1 MTQRPPDRTG
11 NGADEAT
18 PVDANEATTAEVSVE
33 ATTTATE
40 VTAYEVIVESA
51 ATATE
56 AEDATT
62 ADIPLDRGQGAE
74 VVRDQEQAT
83 GPVRNRERSEAG
95 STALREL
102 LERTRAQRL
111 AELQSTGAPKPRG
124 PKAGKPRTDTTL
136 GASQRVAQRVARR
149 TVGRLVTGT
158 SVNTQPVPIITALKG
173 TPYQAP
179 VQASEPSEDEARM
192 ILDLAADI
200 AAIMMRAGAGTNDI
214 EVSVIA
220 ACTACGLATAEID
233 LTSNTL
239 VVHYSTSDGRLMTVM
254 RVNRGESTHYAKLAS
269 VHKLVSDLVDGRIG
283 FMEARSRLDA
293 IRSQRRPFKEWFVTG
308 AWGMMVGSLV
318 LLLGGGAI
326 AIVLGIAMA
335 VFIFEL
341 GKLIGRTSLPSFFI
355 TALQAAIGTLV
366 AMAAGNFGLIDSP
379 QYLVAAAIVL
389 LLPTQALYSA
399 VQDALTN
406 FPLTA
411 AGRLVGVFISFAGI
425 VSGLAFGVVCGQ
437 ALGMQPIEI
446 LVPRS
451 GVHVVAVIVSLG
463 AAAIVAMA
471 GAVGMQAS
479 RRFILPAAFVG
490 LASFITMTSL
500 TLLGLDN
507 VLASLLSA
515 TVAGFLAR
523 PLALRLGAPAIVL
536 TIPAIYTLLQGLS
549 IFTAVYR
556 IVAETETTSF
566 AVGLSALFTAIL
578 ANAALAVGAVLGSYL
593 ARPLKGRKAEKV
605 ADSVRAGDTPTGT
618 DTGPAQG

>member
-1 MTQRPPDRTG
+1 M
-11 NGADEAT
+11 
-18 PVDANEATTAEVSVE
+18 
-33 ATTTATE
+33 
-40 VTAYEVIVESA
+40 
-51 ATATE
+51 
-56 AEDATT
+56 
-62 ADIPLDRGQGAE
+62 
-74 VVRDQEQAT
+74 
-83 GPVRNRERSEAG
+83 
-95 STALREL
+95 
-102 LERTRAQRL
+102 
-111 AELQSTGAPKPRG
+111 
-124 PKAGKPRTDTTL
+124 
-136 GASQRVAQRVARR
+136 
-149 TVGRLVTGT
+149 
-158 SVNTQPVPIITALKG
+158 
-173 TPYQAP
+173 
-179 VQASEPSEDEARM
+179 
-192 ILDLAADI
+192 
-200 AAIMMRAGAGTNDI
+200 
-214 EVSVIA
+214 
-220 ACTACGLATAEID
+220 
-233 LTSNTL
+233 
-239 VVHYSTSDGRLMTVM
+239 
-254 RVNRGESTHYAKLAS
+254 
-269 VHKLVSDLVDGRIG
+269 
-283 FMEARSRLDA
+283 
-293 IRSQRRPFKEWFVTG
+293 
-308 AWGMMVGSLV
+308 
-318 LLLGGGAI
+318 
-326 AIVLGIAMA
+326 
-335 VFIFEL
+335 
-341 GKLIGRTSLPSFFI
+341 
-355 TALQAAIGTLV
+355 
-366 AMAAGNFGLIDSP
+366 
-379 QYLVAAAIVL
+379 
-389 LLPTQALYSA
+389 
-399 VQDALTN
+399 
-406 FPLTA
+406 
-411 AGRLVGVFISFAGI
+411 
-425 VSGLAFGVVCGQ
+425 SGLAFGVVCGQ

>member
-1 MTQRPPDRTG
+1 
-11 NGADEAT
+11 
-18 PVDANEATTAEVSVE
+18 
-33 ATTTATE
+33 
-40 VTAYEVIVESA
+40 
-51 ATATE
+51 
-56 AEDATT
+56 
-62 ADIPLDRGQGAE
+62 
-74 VVRDQEQAT
+74 
-83 GPVRNRERSEAG
+83 
-95 STALREL
+95 
-102 LERTRAQRL
+102 
-111 AELQSTGAPKPRG
+111 
-124 PKAGKPRTDTTL
+124 
-136 GASQRVAQRVARR
+136 
-149 TVGRLVTGT
+149 
-158 SVNTQPVPIITALKG
+158 
-173 TPYQAP
+173 
-179 VQASEPSEDEARM
+179 M

-318 LLLGGGAI
+318 LLLGGGPI

-335 VFIFEL
+335 IFIFEL
-341 GKLIGRTSLPSFFI
+341 GKVIGRTSLPGFFI

-490 LASFITMTSL
+490 LAAFITMTSL
-500 TLLGLDN
+500 SLLGIDN

-605 ADSVRAGDTPTGT
+605 ADSVRAGDTPAGP